1 MQPFQSPLLNRR
13 NYSILFA
20 YMQTLNSKLK
30 VTIHKSLLIIMPLGA
45 TLAIS
50 KGFDVSNALQLKT
63 PRDTPNIMLGF
74 APYKRDTLVEQSS
87 ICATLQ
93 IVSMSR
99 VKWKILSLME
109 GSKHDSYLR
118 R

>member
-1 MQPFQSPLLNRR
+1 
-13 NYSILFA
+13 
-20 YMQTLNSKLK
+20 MQTLNSKLK
-30 VTIHKSLLIIMPLGA
+30 VTIHKSLLIITPLGA

-50 KGFDVSNALQLKT
+50 KGFDVSHALQLKT

-74 APYKRDTLVEQSS
+74 APYKSERDTLVEQSS

>member
-63 PRDTPNIMLGF
+63 PRDT
-74 APYKRDTLVEQSS
+74 LVEQSS